1 MWILDVILILL
12 WSLAWIWAY
21 MTWSDSLYKLFL
33 GIIIGF
39 LMYLVVAGQVEIVN
53 LLSPAEYDGY
63 QIFLSQYATF
73 TLTLLLLFVPLLGLV
88 FMLNSRLS
96 FRTRPKSTSQL
107 LLWLLLPIF
116 LVGMIAYLAEGSIL
130 SNSAMWQAVFDF
142 LSHSWIYNIFKKLP
156 WVIFLLLAFVIFYKS
171 IFLLLWALLI
181 WLWNDVLKSYFKN
194 WDEERKK
201 EKHARAHANSLE
213 QEEDEE

>member
-1 MWILDVILILL
+1 MWILDIILLIL
-12 WSLAWIWAY
+12 WAIAGV
-21 MTWSDSLYKLFL
+21 WAFLSGSDSLYKLFL
-33 GIIIGF
+33 WLIIGF

-63 QIFLSQYATF
+63 QNFLSQYATF
-73 TLTLLLLFVPLLGLV
+73 TLTLLLLFVPVLWLV
-88 FMLNSRLS
+88 FMMNSRLS
-96 FRTRPKSTSQL
+96 FRTRAKSVSQL

-171 IFLLLWALLI
+171 IFLLIWAFFI
-181 WLWNDVLKSYFKN
+181 WFWNEVIKSYFRN
-194 WDEERKK
+194 WDEEKK
-201 EKHARAHANSLE
+201 NEKKSQRN
-213 QEEDEE
+213 EEVHEEEEE